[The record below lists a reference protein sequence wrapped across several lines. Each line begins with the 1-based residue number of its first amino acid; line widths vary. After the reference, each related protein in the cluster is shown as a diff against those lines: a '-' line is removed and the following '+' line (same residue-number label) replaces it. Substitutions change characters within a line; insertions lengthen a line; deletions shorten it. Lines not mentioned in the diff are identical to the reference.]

1 MATGK
6 AHYGNTKVKDFF
18 LDIYNA
24 QTVDDLVSPGTET
37 QQHIV
42 TPAQAHRPDKLSY
55 DLYGNSKYWW
65 TMAMLNRNALVDP
78 IRDLKAGTVLEVL
91 TSTDGI

>member
-24 QTVDDLVSPGTET
+24 QTVEDLVSPGTET

-55 DLYGNSKYWW
+55 DLYGNSKFWW
-65 TMAMLNRNALVDP
+65 TIAMLNRNALVDP